1 MLRVTK
7 DRKRRYL
14 SLGISINPEYWD
26 FTKNKPKRN
35 CPNKEQILTLISE
48 RTKEYREQIIEYKTT
63 NKEFTAKSLIDKVHN
78 PIIKKTVKEV
88 FEDQIERLF
97 KEKRRGYALSH
108 LQVLNSLLEYNTHLD
123 IYFSDIDVSWLNKYE
138 TWLKSNDIST
148 NTIGIRFR
156 TLRAVYNIAIKE
168 NIVRAEHYPFKD
180 YNVSKLR
187 QETVKRSISK
197 RDIISVIN
205 YPCNS
210 NNIYEVL
217 AIDLF
222 TFSYLMAGINFV
234 DMAYLTRDNIIEDRL
249 IYFRRKTNKLIKTPL
264 QDKAMDIINKYANSE
279 SPYLFPIL
287 NSFHKTEQQKAN
299 RVHKVITKVN
309 KKLKDIGK
317 ELNIPID
324 LTTYV
329 ARHSFATVLKRSG
342 VNTSIISESLGH
354 SSEKV
359 TQIYLDSFENSQ
371 IDEAMKNLL

>member
-1 MLRVTK
+1 M
-7 DRKRRYL
+7 
-14 SLGISINPEYWD
+14 
-26 FTKNKPKRN
+26 
-35 CPNKEQILTLISE
+35 
-48 RTKEYREQIIEYKTT
+48 
-63 NKEFTAKSLIDKVHN
+63 HN
-78 PIIKKTVKEV
+78 PTIKKTVKEV

-123 IYFSDIDVSWLNKYE
+123 IYFSDIDASWLNKYE
-138 TWLKSNDIST
+138 TWLKSNNIST

-156 TLRAVYNIAIKE
+156 TLRAVYNVAIKE
-168 NIVRAEHYPFKD
+168 NIAKTEHYPFKE
-180 YNVSKLR
+180 YNVSKLK

-197 RDIISVIN
+197 GNIISVIN
-205 YPCNS
+205 YPYDG
-210 NNIYEVL
+210 NNIYEML
-217 AIDLF
+217 AIELF

-234 DMAYLTRDNIIEDRL
+234 DIAYLTRDNIIEDRL

-264 QDKAMDIINKYANSE
+264 QAKAMEIINKYSNSE
-279 SPYLFPIL
+279 NPYLFSIL

-309 KKLKDIGK
+309 KRLKDIGK

-342 VNTSIISESLGH
+342 VNISIISESLGH

-371 IDEAMKNLL
+371 IDKAMKNLL